1 MNFLILLTRV
11 HHTLP
16 HKCLL
21 EFIQTLLSCPVIKDE
36 WVLFYLGQLLNLTE
50 SKSHTASELGS
61 DCEQGSQDKQVLRTC
76 LSKATVNRLHGLC
89 SQRFSSSVEGIEVVT
104 VSSSGEQCYVNF
116 DESSER
122 MEVDEEIPTGSLNK
136 CITNYKVIFPF

>member
-61 DCEQGSQDKQVLRTC
+61 DCEQGSQDKQVLRTG
-76 LSKATVNRLHGLC
+76 LSKATVNCLHELYMFTAILK
-89 SQRFSSSVEGIEVVT
+89 FS
-104 VSSSGEQCYVNF
+104 
-116 DESSER
+116 
-122 MEVDEEIPTGSLNK
+122 
-136 CITNYKVIFPF
+136 